1 MDPGRPRDVGRGVGG
16 RLPAVGA
23 GRVALAGGAD
33 LGPRARSP
41 APVTEA
47 LKSVFVIVLGI
58 VLVGIACPPLWVFPL
73 TLFEIRS
80 DKPVVEREISVEEEA
95 LSTERD
101 WRRQRERASRYRD

>member
-1 MDPGRPRDVGRGVGG
+1 M
-16 RLPAVGA
+16 
-23 GRVALAGGAD
+23 
-33 LGPRARSP
+33 
-41 APVTEA
+41 TEA

-80 DKPVVEREISVEEEA
+80 DKPVVERELSVEEEA

-101 WRRQRERASRYRD
+101 WRRQRERAAREVARERAWLEFEEWERWNDAEPGLGPPA